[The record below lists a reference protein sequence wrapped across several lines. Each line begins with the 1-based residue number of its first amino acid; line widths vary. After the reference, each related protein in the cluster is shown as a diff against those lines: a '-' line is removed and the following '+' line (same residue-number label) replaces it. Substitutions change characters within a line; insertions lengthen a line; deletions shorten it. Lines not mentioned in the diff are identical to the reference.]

1 MIFSRYPV
9 DSHTCALR
17 LSSCEYQW
25 SSFDGIWSSKY
36 MLNFFDKKN
45 HEHTNRVI
53 KVIALLFQ
61 RRRVRH
67 LSNETFGKVHLW
79 PNLSTGKICHAVQKK
94 VSFRPIM
101 CPEKKYPSV
110 FRKILSQVLNFHTE
124 IRELELGQRVWIGGN
139 SKRSNKDK
147 EWGWGWRWQLRL

>member
-1 MIFSRYPV
+1 MTIVCRGMIFSRYPV

-25 SSFDGIWSSKY
+25 SSFGGIFQLTSKY

-45 HEHTNRVI
+45 HDRITRVI

-79 PNLSTGKICHAVQKK
+79 PNLSTGKICHGVQKK

-101 CPEKKYPSV
+101 CPEKVS
-110 FRKILSQVLNFHTE
+110 FRFQKNIFTGAELPHRDPRAGTWPTGLDW
-124 IRELELGQRVWIGGN
+124 REQ
-139 SKRSNKDK
+139 
-147 EWGWGWRWQLRL
+147 

>member
-1 MIFSRYPV
+1 MIF
-9 DSHTCALR
+9 
-17 LSSCEYQW
+17 
-25 SSFDGIWSSKY
+25 IWWHLIFQLTSKY

-45 HEHTNRVI
+45 HDHITRVI

-94 VSFRPIM
+94 SILPTNHVSR
-101 CPEKKYPSV
+101 KKYPSV

-139 SKRSNKDK
+139 SKRRMRNEDGVEDDSWDYKKFLLENDTN
-147 EWGWGWRWQLRL
+147 L